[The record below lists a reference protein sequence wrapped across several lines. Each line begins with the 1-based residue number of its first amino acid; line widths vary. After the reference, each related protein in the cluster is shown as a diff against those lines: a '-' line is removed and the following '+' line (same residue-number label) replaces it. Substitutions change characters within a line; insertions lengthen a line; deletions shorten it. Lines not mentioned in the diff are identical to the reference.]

1 MRLMLSTKT
10 RGVPGDSRERLFAAM
25 PYAMIVLHGT
35 ANVPPQARGAA
46 LAIGNFD
53 GVHRGHQALLQAVR
67 DAAAKTGG
75 KAGVMLFE
83 PHPREFFQ
91 PDKPHFRLTPLP
103 RKLELLEAFGL
114 DLAVV
119 LRFDAALAG
128 LSAEAFIAQLL
139 VQELHVA
146 HVVVGYDFH
155 FGKGRT
161 GDPETLRRAAAAHGF
176 GVTVVAQVAEAGEV
190 FSSSAIRAELAQGD
204 VQGAA
209 EMLGHWWRVI
219 GTVTGGAKR
228 GTGLGFPTANIAL
241 APGTAL
247 AHGSYAVRVLVDGKT
262 HPAAA
267 YLGTRPTFDDG
278 VPVLE
283 VFLLDFDED
292 LYGREIAVDFIAHIR
307 GDRRFDGIDG
317 LKAQMQ
323 ADCDHARAVLAHAP
337 STPGD
342 PKLG

>member
-1 MRLMLSTKT
+1 MQ
-10 RGVPGDSRERLFAAM
+10 SRNL
-25 PYAMIVLHGT
+25 PHAMIVLHGT
-35 ANVPPQARGAA
+35 GKVPPEARGAA

-53 GVHRGHQALLQAVR
+53 GVHRGHQALLQAAK

-75 KAGVMLFE
+75 KAGVILFE
-83 PHPREFFQ
+83 PHPRELFQ

-114 DLAVV
+114 GLAVV

-128 LSAEAFIAQLL
+128 LSAEAFIAQVL
-139 VQELHVA
+139 VQKLGVS

-155 FGKGRT
+155 FGKGRS

-176 GVTVVAQVAEAGEV
+176 AVTVVAQVADAGEV

-209 EMLGHWWRVI
+209 EMLGHWWRVTGMVI
-219 GTVTGGAKR
+219 GGARRGTV
-228 GTGLGFPTANIAL
+228 LGFPTANIAL
-241 APGTAL
+241 PAATAL
-247 AHGSYAVRVLVDGKT
+247 AHGIYAVRVLVDGKT

-278 VPVLE
+278 APVLE
-283 VFLLDFDED
+283 VFLLDFDD
-292 LYGREIAVDFIAHIR
+292 NLYGRQIAVDFIDHIR
-307 GDRRFDGIDG
+307 GDRRFDSIDD

-323 ADCDHARAVLAHAP
+323 HDCDRARILLDQAP
-337 STPGD
+337 TIPRRAQ
-342 PKLG
+342 

>member
-1 MRLMLSTKT
+1 
-10 RGVPGDSRERLFAAM
+10 M
-25 PYAMIVLHGT
+25 PQTMIVLHGT
-35 ANVPPQARGAA
+35 GNVPPAARGAA

-53 GVHRGHQALLQAVR
+53 GVHRGHQALLQAAK

-75 KAGVMLFE
+75 KAGVILFE

-128 LSAEAFIAQLL
+128 LAAETFIERVL
-139 VQELHVA
+139 VEGLGVA
-146 HVVVGYDFH
+146 HVVVGYDFR

-204 VQGAA
+204 VRGAA
-209 EMLGHWWRVI
+209 DMLGHWWRVT
-219 GTVTGGAKR
+219 GMVTGGARR

-241 APGTAL
+241 APKTAL
-247 AHGSYAVRVLVDGKT
+247 AHGIYAVRVTVDAT
-262 HPAAA
+262 AHPAAA

-278 VPVLE
+278 APVLE
-283 VFLLDFDED
+283 VFLLDFDDD
-292 LYGREIAVDFIAHIR
+292 LYGREIAVDFIDHIR
-307 GDRRFDGIDG
+307 GDRRFDSIDD
-317 LKAQMQ
+317 LRAQMQ
-323 ADCDHARAVLAHAP
+323 HDCDRARVLLAQAP
-337 STPGD
+337 PI
-342 PKLG
+342 PRRAQ